1 TALVAHC
8 EAAGGATFAP
18 MARAVRTLL
27 RIDDGSVAEHAR
39 EGGRVNV
46 LEKLVEAGQR
56 GNAMRAAIGSV
67 LPRDDDADRGRIVG
81 GIAAL
86 PARAPRS
93 PGETVFLVR
102 RLLPRAPAA
111 HPVGL
116 AP

>member
-1 TALVAHC
+1 MRRSHRPPPAPPASPGPPAVGDPGPLGGLPVAHC

-18 MARAVRTLL
+18 MARALRTLL

-46 LEKLVEAGQR
+46 LETLVEAGQR
-56 GNAMRAAIGSV
+56 GNAVRAAIGSV

-86 PARAPRS
+86 
-93 PGETVFLVR
+93 L
-102 RLLPRAPAA
+102 
-111 HPVGL
+111 
-116 AP
+116 

>member
-46 LEKLVEAGQR
+46 LETLVEAGQR
-56 GNAMRAAIGSV
+56 GNAVRAAIGSV

-86 PARAPRS
+86 LAGAPGS
-93 PGETVFLVR
+93 PEETFFVVR
-102 RLLPRAPAA
+102 RLLA
-111 HPVGL
+111 GL
-116 AP
+116 AAAQPVVLV